1 MLLGQ
6 GFTPSVPILLAKKQI
21 SIEAG
26 PQHITAPLIKLAAT
40 AIYVAVCID
49 GKGIKRQSS
58 SRHTSGLW
66 RLDMMKLYRSLKSRG
81 IEFAT
86 SEDEAIFLLRN
97 GYIHLRK
104 LMKELGL
111 KSLEAL
117 LTSIDLDDDTINH
130 FCRSFAEEAKS
141 LILWDLLDTNIYC
154 PVQNSSK
161 R

>member
-6 GFTPSVPILLAKKQI
+6 GLSPTVPILLVKKQI
-21 SIEAG
+21 NIEAG
-26 PQHITAPLIKLAAT
+26 SQHVTAPLIKLAAT

-49 GKGIKRQSS
+49 GRGIKRRPS
-58 SRHTSGLW
+58 SRHSSVLW
-66 RLDMMKLYRSLKSRG
+66 GLDMMKLYRSLKSRG
-81 IEFAT
+81 IEFAS

-111 KSLEAL
+111 RSLEAL
-117 LTSIDLDDDTINH
+117 LTSIDLDDDTINS
-130 FCRSFAEEAKS
+130 FCKSFAEEAKN
-141 LILWDLLDTNIYC
+141 LILWDLLDTSIYC